1 MNFLSL
7 EILSTQICDEPRE
20 DLLGHDPTERKA
32 WP

>member
-7 EILSTQICDEPRE
+7 EILSTQIYDEPRE